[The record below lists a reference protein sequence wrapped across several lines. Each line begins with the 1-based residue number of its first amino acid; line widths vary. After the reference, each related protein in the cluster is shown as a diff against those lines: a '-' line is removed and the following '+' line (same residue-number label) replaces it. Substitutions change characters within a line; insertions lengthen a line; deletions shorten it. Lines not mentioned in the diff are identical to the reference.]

1 MLHVEN
7 LVKRTRR
14 PASTPSKPSTLGA
27 RPPTAP
33 GASKPDTFLIVG
45 IGASA
50 GGLEAFK
57 ELLAALPEKT
67 GMAYVLV
74 PHLDPSHQSVL
85 SEILSRSTRIPI
97 QEIMHGMRVEPDR
110 IFVIPPNRTMGI
122 IGGKFV
128 L

>member
-1 MLHVEN
+1 MLRVEN
-7 LVKRTRR
+7 PVKRTRR
-14 PASTPSKPSTLGA
+14 PASTASKTRTLSA

-33 GASKPDTFLIVG
+33 GASKLDTFPIVG

-97 QEIMHGMRVEPDR
+97 AEVTDGVQVAPDH
-110 IFVIPPNRTMGI
+110 IYVIPPNGTM
-122 IGGKFV
+122 
-128 L
+128 